1 MRTQL
6 RIVAGFLKGRK
17 LTCTVAPDLRPMP
30 DRVRES
36 LFNILSDAVVD
47 RPFFDLFAGTGAVGL
62 EALSRGASRVEL
74 IERDGRAAGDI
85 TRILQSWGVS
95 GHARVHRAD
104 VYHWAERWQP
114 PSEPVTAFLGPPY
127 QDYERRL
134 DGLMGVIGVLQEKI
148 ASGSVLVLQS
158 EKSFN
163 IGGLP
168 QPQRWDNRQYGRTRL
183 SIWIKDY
190 DGEGIRH

>member
-1 MRTQL
+1 MRTQI
-6 RIVAGFLKGRK
+6 RIVAGSLKGRK

-36 LFNILSDAVVD
+36 LFNILSSSVVD
-47 RPFFDLFAGTGAVGL
+47 RPFYDLFAGTGAVGL

-85 TRILQSWGVS
+85 IRILQSWGVS
-95 GHARVHRAD
+95 GDAHVCRAD

-114 PSEPVTAFLGPPY
+114 PGEPVTVFLGPPY
-127 QDYERRL
+127 LDYERRL
-134 DGLMGVIGVLQEKI
+134 AELMHVIGLLQEKI

-158 EKSFN
+158 EKSFD
-163 IGGLP
+163 IGALP
-168 QPQRWDNRQYGRTRL
+168 QPQTWDHRQYGRTRL
-183 SIWIKDY
+183 SIWIKDD
-190 DGEGIRH
+190 DGEGICH